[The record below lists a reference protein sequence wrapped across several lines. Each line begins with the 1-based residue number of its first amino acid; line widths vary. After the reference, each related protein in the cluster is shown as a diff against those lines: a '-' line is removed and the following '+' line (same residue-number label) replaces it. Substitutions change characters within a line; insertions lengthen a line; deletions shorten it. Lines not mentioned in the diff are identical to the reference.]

1 MTSQLAIRLDVDD
14 LAALDELARRDGL
27 TRSEAVR
34 RAIRLQTENTIAA
47 QNRAELDRVGALL
60 GVEPG
65 SRWLTGADVITTLPD
80 DEFAADIAA
89 ALGADSTDDMV
100 DPWAT

>member
-1 MTSQLAIRLDVDD
+1 MRAGATS
-14 LAALDELARRDGL
+14 
-27 TRSEAVR
+27 
-34 RAIRLQTENTIAA
+34 
-47 QNRAELDRVGALL
+47 ALL